1 MSYLDNENGYLSMFN
16 EVIAS
21 YDSISTTS
29 LSLTTNAHTN
39 DIITAINSNGD
50 MAWTSTPTLASLT
63 LGTLSGVL
71 KGTAGVISGSATT
84 SDLPEGSNLYYT
96 DARSRLAISG
106 GSGISYNNITGVITA
121 TSTATDIIGT
131 ANQVLANGT
140 SGTPQSGTVTLT
152 LPQSIATA
160 STVQFSSLGLGKAP
174 LAALSVVGNFNFAS
188 AGSVIS
194 WYDATEATRYA
205 YLYQSG
211 PGGYLEI
218 NNQVSGPMLL
228 STNNSEKMRITSAG
242 LIGMNTT
249 NPLTKLHIRSEATLT
264 EQMIQLDSSIT
275 SSAGA
280 PTVSLRRSRGSLAT
294 PTIVNSG
301 DEISA
306 LISQVYDGTQ
316 YLYGSSIITKADGTQ
331 GVNSVPC
338 AITFNVTAAADFF
351 PTERMRLSAAGHLGI
366 GETSPDIRVVARQ
379 LASTAQISA
388 RFDGTAPANYRET
401 QFGYNGLSGN
411 GYGWIQAIANGVAYT
426 PLALNPNGGYVCLG
440 NTSLTSSTA
449 KLQITG
455 NIEHAWDSVSHY
467 VRYQPAPSS
476 YYGGW
481 DWDAGNRDLNLVA
494 VGADG
499 DPSIYFKTGTSATER
514 MRIDSSGNVT
524 IGIATANRR
533 LVIQGIGA
541 VRDPILYLKQTNDYG
556 YSFNLD
562 SSSSG
567 RLSILGVNAGV
578 ETSTIIDLDR
588 TTTAIGMGGAP
599 TTTGGYATRLDII
612 NASSGPCIKIQE
624 SVSSGRGHIQIGSSA
639 TATNNIHIGCEG
651 DGSFYVWN
659 GNWGAGTQKFQ
670 VGQTGS
676 FRFDNN
682 SSYNLGGM
690 YGVGGAYLTLYNTSA
705 FGYSSSIGHDGTTM
719 YIQTGAGGN
728 MYLQTFTANYGAL
741 AGRMMLDQAGRLSFN
756 SQAASS
762 TINLLGTA
770 SAPIA
775 GVCLG
780 GYGYDS
786 TPYHRLELA
795 NGAGNYIYYMSQN
808 IVWSSSNNRWEFV
821 NAGGWGGYGSVFNF
835 YGNGNAAFAT
845 ASNVA
850 GLPSFK
856 TNLTMTNNGNC
867 AMGYNLTVTGTVTSD
882 GGYRSVPYGCTG
894 EIYNSGSATQALV
907 TTGAKL
913 TIFDTVGI
921 ANYTTPSATNDNI
934 TVTVAGTYQVVF
946 RTGVLFSALSGG
958 IAILSLAIQRNG
970 SSVASSVQ
978 YISNHETN
986 STVMATTQCLVDCAV
1001 NDVLTIFGG
1010 STPLQTATFSNPYL
1024 SVHRVGSV

>member
-96 DARSRLAISG
+96 DARSRLALSAG
-106 GSGISYNNITGVITA
+106 AGISYNNITGVITA

-174 LAALSVVGNFNFAS
+174 SAALSVVGNFNFAS

-338 AITFNVTAAADFF
+338 AITFNVTAAADYF

-366 GETSPDIRVVARQ
+366 GESSPDIRLVARQ

-388 RFDGTAPANYRET
+388 RYNGTAPANYKET

-426 PLALNPNGGYVCLG
+426 PLALNPNGG
-440 NTSLTSSTA
+440 
-449 KLQITG
+449 
-455 NIEHAWDSVSHY
+455 SV
-467 VRYQPAPSS
+467 
-476 YYGGW
+476 G
-481 DWDAGNRDLNLVA
+481 L
-494 VGADG
+494 
-499 DPSIYFKTGTSATER
+499 GTSAPASGYTLDVSGNIIMSNGYRNLALSGGNSNGYLYGCYAKYGDGIHLGYNFYNNNTSNVIPNTGGSTSRITMTYGAVAIYTGGVNTEPTNLGYYQN
-514 MRIDSSGNVT
+514 SSGYV
-524 IGIATANRR
+524 
-533 LVIQGIGA
+533 
-541 VRDPILYLKQTNDYG
+541 
-556 YSFNLD
+556 
-562 SSSSG
+562 
-567 RLSILGVNAGV
+567 
-578 ETSTIIDLDR
+578 
-588 TTTAIGMGGAP
+588 GMGSTP
-599 TTTGGYATRLDII
+599 TTTGGYATRLDVY
-612 NASSGPCIKIQE
+612 NSGVASGPCIKIQDG
-624 SVSSGRGHIQIGSSA
+624 VASGRGHIQIGSSA
-639 TATNNIHIGCEG
+639 SAGNNIHIGCEG
-651 DGSFYVWN
+651 DGAFYVWN
-659 GNWGAGTQKFQ
+659 GNWGSGTQKFQ
-670 VGQTGS
+670 VNSLGS
-676 FRFDNN
+676 FRADSN
-682 SSYNLGGM
+682 SAYNTSGL
-690 YGVGGAYLTLYNTSA
+690 YGVGGSYLTLYNTNSG
-705 FGYSSSIGHDGTTM
+705 GYSSNIGHDGTTM

-756 SQAASS
+756 SQAAGS

-775 GVCLG
+775 GICMG

-795 NGAGNYIYYMSQN
+795 NGAGSYIYYMSQN

-867 AMGYNLTVTGTVTSD
+867 AMGYNLTVSGTVTSD

-970 SSVASSVQ
+970 SSVSSSVQ